1 MNLLTYL
8 LLLPLSGTVHDL
20 GDPRFHVRHTAE
32 KRLTALGLLAAP
44 AVLLTEPTSPEQ
56 ERRLELLRERLSAY
70 LPLLW
75 AASADRLGDDFI
87 MERRAE
93 LSVFAAGGPK
103 QYRFRASHGI
113 VKVERERI
121 RTYMS
126 SPIWHTGTEAGD
138 WRVVMKQ
145 WLPEPH
151 EDCR

>member
-1 MNLLTYL
+1 VLTYL
-8 LLLPLSGTVHDL
+8 LLLPLSGTIHDL

-32 KRLTALGLLAAP
+32 KRLASRGLLAAP

-56 ERRLELLRERLSAY
+56 ERRLEQLAERLSAY

-75 AASADRLGDDFI
+75 AASADRLSDDFI
-87 MERRAE
+87 LERRAE

-103 QYRFRASHGI
+103 QYHFRASHGV

-145 WLPEPH
+145 WLPQGDDTCDTP
-151 EDCR
+151 